1 MAAEQRPL
9 FSFGCIADAQYADLE
24 DGDTEGRSQLYRQ
37 VPGKLRAALAELR
50 AARPR
55 VQLVLHLGD
64 IVNGNAAGQ
73 AQCDREFDLV
83 ASIFDQELGG
93 DVPALHVVGN
103 HCLSVPREV
112 LVKRL
117 GIPETCYYSRSLG
130 SGWRLVVLDTTEMS
144 GHSGHAPGSRQHRE
158 AQEFLASHPMSDED
172 PQMSSWN
179 GGITRQQLAWLR
191 SELAAAEAAAE
202 RVIIASHHQLGQG
215 GARATHMAWN
225 WRDVQ
230 QVVLLASPA
239 FRLALAGHDHMGGCA
254 CINGRHFV
262 TLEALLEAPPG
273 SNAFAVLHVFGDRI
287 RIAGSGSV
295 TSREL
300 AV

>member
-83 ASIFDQELGG
+83 ASIFDQELVRRRGSAGRALKDGWALKEAAWNAARPHLDLQGG

-117 GIPETCYYSRSLG
+117 GIPETCYYSRRWG
-130 SGWRLVVLDTTEMS
+130 R
-144 GHSGHAPGSRQHRE
+144 HALQAPAACHPHAAMPQQGCTLATHRG
-158 AQEFLASHPMSDED
+158 AATP
-172 PQMSSWN
+172 PW
-179 GGITRQQLAWLR
+179 
-191 SELAAAEAAAE
+191 LAAWAAAGVWLCWTPQ
-202 RVIIASHHQLGQG
+202 RCRGT
-215 GARATHMAWN
+215 RATRPAHGSTGRRRCRALGCGSWACPAGGRPCLRAWPDSALSAACV
-225 WRDVQ
+225 RHAALTRAVPLSAAAG
-230 QVVLLASPA
+230 VPGLAP
-239 FRLALAGHDHMGGCA
+239 
-254 CINGRHFV
+254 
-262 TLEALLEAPPG
+262 
-273 SNAFAVLHVFGDRI
+273 HVG
-287 RIAGSGSV
+287 
-295 TSREL
+295 
-300 AV
+300 